1 MELFGI
7 VMHGALVWIFIA
19 VIFAVIE
26 ALTMG
31 LTTIWFSAG
40 AVCAAVASM
49 LHAHMLM
56 QVIVFLVV
64 SVVLLYFT
72 KPLAEK
78 KLRIG
83 QEKTNADALIG
94 RKGLVVAE
102 IAPYQT
108 GLVKVD
114 GQVWTAIGMTNDT
127 RIEIGTEV
135 TITKIQGVKLI
146 VIAE

>member
-40 AVCAAVASM
+40 AVCAAVVSM

-127 RIEIGTEV
+127 HIENGTEV